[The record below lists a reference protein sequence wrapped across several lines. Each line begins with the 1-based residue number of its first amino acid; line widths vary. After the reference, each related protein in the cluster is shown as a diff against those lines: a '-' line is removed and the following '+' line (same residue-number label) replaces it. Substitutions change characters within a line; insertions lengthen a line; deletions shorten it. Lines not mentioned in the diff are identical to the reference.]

1 MSIRFISNPGPGLVA
16 LPVLALVL
24 WASAA
29 HGQAAAPKAPAA
41 SGTPAT
47 ALPDTMPAAF
57 RSALEGY
64 QPYADD
70 GMVSWKEA
78 NDSVGR
84 IGGWREYARQ
94 ARQPHAPDAAARP
107 DDRPAQARP

>member
-1 MSIRFISNPGPGLVA
+1 VSIRFSSNPAPGLLA
-16 LPVLALVL
+16 LPMLALAL

-29 HGQAAAPKAPAA
+29 HGQAAAPKAPVAP
-41 SGTPAT
+41 GTPAT
-47 ALPDTMPAAF
+47 AQQDTTPAAF

-70 GMVSWKEA
+70 RMVPWKEA

-84 IGGWREYARQ
+84 IGGWREYARH